1 MCNRHT
7 LESIKQWEFVGNT
20 PMNGKAYFNAESDL
34 SAVVYGDTAKLY
46 SNRILANGKTPV
58 HFNDMTII
66 K

>member
-1 MCNRHT
+1 MELNKPLLSRADLISNL
-7 LESIKQWEFVGNT
+7 LETKQ
-20 PMNGKAYFNAESDL
+20 KESDL

-46 SNRILANGKTPV
+46 ANRILANGKTPV